1 MHLKI
6 DGRYMKQGWLIV
18 NEYLDTEK
26 FLEIRKLFL
35 SGAEKKNVKLTV
47 YTNADFAVDLS
58 GAVVKSRAF
67 DEGEPEFIIFYD
79 KDITLAA
86 ALEKMGYRLYNSA
99 DAISVCD
106 SKVKTAERIAKYNLN
121 CRGDEAKILMPKTY
135 KVPFSYENIGIKD
148 SYSFEFLEFVERD
161 LGGTC
166 SIGGSTFCN
175 DERGGECGTEDRTLA
190 CAYPIVIKESNS
202 SFGMGVHLAG
212 SREEAVKLIC
222 EYGNKECIIQ
232 EYLSYSSGR
241 DYRLQMVSDKC
252 VCAMMRSNE
261 NDFRANITN
270 GGKMSEYK
278 PTDEDLSLARN
289 VMKCLKLDFAGIDI
303 MHDKSGRAVFLEAN
317 SNAHFK
323 NIYDLT
329 GINTAEK
336 MIEYIV
342 AKD

>member
-1 MHLKI
+1 M
-6 DGRYMKQGWLIV
+6 RQGWLIV

-79 KDITLAA
+79 KDIALAS

-99 DAISVCD
+99 DAIDVCD
-106 SKVKTAERIAKYNLN
+106 SKVKTSTRISEYNLN

-148 SYSFEFLEFVERD
+148 SYSFDFLDYVEKD
-161 LGGTC
+161 LSEAEKGAL
-166 SIGGSTFCN
+166 S
-175 DERGGECGTEDRTLA
+175 D
-190 CAYPIVIKESNS
+190 AYPMVIKESNS

-222 EYGNKECIIQ
+222 EYGNKECLIQ
-232 EYLSYSSGR
+232 EYISYSSGR

-261 NDFRANITN
+261 NDFRTNITN

-329 GINTAEK
+329 GINAAEK

>member
-99 DAISVCD
+99 DAIDVCD
-106 SKVKTAERIAKYNLN
+106 SKVKTAEKIAEYNLN
-121 CRGDEAKILMPKTY
+121 CKDDEAKILMPKTY
-135 KVPFSYENIGIKD
+135 KVPFTYENIGIKD
-148 SYSFEFLEFVERD
+148 SYSFDFLDYVEKD
-161 LGGTC
+161 LCEAGK
-166 SIGGSTFCN
+166 
-175 DERGGECGTEDRTLA
+175 GELSG
-190 CAYPIVIKESNS
+190 AYPMVIKESNS

>member
-1 MHLKI
+1 M
-6 DGRYMKQGWLIV
+6 RQGWLIV

-79 KDITLAA
+79 KDIALAA

-99 DAISVCD
+99 DAIDVCD
-106 SKVKTAERIAKYNLN
+106 SKVKTATRISEYNLN
-121 CRGDEAKILMPKTY
+121 CRGDEAKILMPRTY
-135 KVPFSYENIGIKD
+135 KVPFTYENIGIKD
-148 SYSFEFLEFVERD
+148 SYSFDFLDYVEKD
-161 LGGTC
+161 LC
-166 SIGGSTFCN
+166 
-175 DERGGECGTEDRTLA
+175 EAGEGALSD
-190 CAYPIVIKESNS
+190 AYPMVIKESNS

-329 GINTAEK
+329 GINAAEK

-342 AKD
+342 GKAE

>member
-1 MHLKI
+1 M
-6 DGRYMKQGWLIV
+6 
-18 NEYLDTEK
+18 
-26 FLEIRKLFL
+26 
-35 SGAEKKNVKLTV
+35 KLTV

-99 DAISVCD
+99 DAIDVCD
-106 SKVKTAERIAKYNLN
+106 SKVKTAEKIAEYNLN
-121 CRGDEAKILMPKTY
+121 CKDDEAKILMPKTY
-135 KVPFSYENIGIKD
+135 KVPFTYENIGIKD
-148 SYSFEFLEFVERD
+148 SYSFDFLDYVEKD
-161 LGGTC
+161 LC
-166 SIGGSTFCN
+166 
-175 DERGGECGTEDRTLA
+175 EAGEGALSG
-190 CAYPIVIKESNS
+190 AYPMVIKESNS

-222 EYGNKECIIQ
+222 EYGNKECLIQ
-232 EYLSYSSGR
+232 EYISYSSGR

-278 PTDEDLSLARN
+278 PTDEDLILARN

-329 GINTAEK
+329 GINAAEK

-342 AKD
+342 GKAE

>member
-1 MHLKI
+1 MHLKT

-79 KDITLAA
+79 KDIALAS

-99 DAISVCD
+99 DAIDVCD
-106 SKVKTAERIAKYNLN
+106 SKVKTATRISEYNLN
-121 CRGDEAKILMPKTY
+121 CKDDEAKILMPKTY
-135 KVPFSYENIGIKD
+135 KVPFTYENIGIKD
-148 SYSFEFLEFVERD
+148 SYSFDFLDYVEKD
-161 LGGTC
+161 LCEAEKGALSG
-166 SIGGSTFCN
+166 
-175 DERGGECGTEDRTLA
+175 
-190 CAYPIVIKESNS
+190 AYPMVIKESNS

-303 MHDKSGRAVFLEAN
+303 MHDKSGRTVFLEAN

-329 GINTAEK
+329 GINAAEK

>member
-1 MHLKI
+1 
-6 DGRYMKQGWLIV
+6 MKQGWLIV

-99 DAISVCD
+99 DAIDVCD
-106 SKVKTAERIAKYNLN
+106 SKVKTATRISEYNLN

-135 KVPFSYENIGIKD
+135 KVPFTYENIGIKD
-148 SYSFEFLEFVERD
+148 SYSFDFLDYVEKD
-161 LGGTC
+161 LC
-166 SIGGSTFCN
+166 
-175 DERGGECGTEDRTLA
+175 EAGEGALSG
-190 CAYPIVIKESNS
+190 AYPMIIKESNS

-278 PTDEDLSLARN
+278 PTDEDLALARN

-303 MHDKSGRAVFLEAN
+303 MHDKSGRTIFLEAN

-329 GINTAEK
+329 GINAAEK

-342 AKD
+342 GKV

>member
-1 MHLKI
+1 MHLKT

-99 DAISVCD
+99 DAIDVCD
-106 SKVKTAERIAKYNLN
+106 SKVKTATRISEYNLN
-121 CRGDEAKILMPKTY
+121 CKDDEAKILMPKTY
-135 KVPFSYENIGIKD
+135 KVPFTYENIGIKD
-148 SYSFEFLEFVERD
+148 SYSFDFLDYVEKD
-161 LGGTC
+161 LCEAGK
-166 SIGGSTFCN
+166 
-175 DERGGECGTEDRTLA
+175 GELSG
-190 CAYPIVIKESNS
+190 AYPMVIKESNS

-329 GINTAEK
+329 GINAAEK

>member
-1 MHLKI
+1 
-6 DGRYMKQGWLIV
+6 MKQGWLIV

-35 SGAEKKNVKLTV
+35 SGAMKKNVRLLV
-47 YTNADFAVDLS
+47 YTSAYFVVNLS
-58 GAVVKSRAF
+58 DATVKSRAF

-79 KDITLAA
+79 KDIALAA

-99 DAISVCD
+99 DAIDVCD
-106 SKVKTAERIAKYNLN
+106 SKVKTAARISEYNLN
-121 CRGDEAKILMPKTY
+121 CRDDEAKILMPKTY
-135 KVPFSYENIGIKD
+135 KVPFTYENIGIKD
-148 SYSFEFLEFVERD
+148 SYSFDFLEYVEKD
-161 LGGTC
+161 LC
-166 SIGGSTFCN
+166 
-175 DERGGECGTEDRTLA
+175 EAGEGALSG
-190 CAYPIVIKESNS
+190 AYPMGIKESNS

-241 DYRLQMVSDKC
+241 DYRLQMASDKC

-329 GINTAEK
+329 GINAAEK

-342 AKD
+342 GKAE

>member
-1 MHLKI
+1 
-6 DGRYMKQGWLIV
+6 MKQGWLIV

-67 DEGEPEFIIFYD
+67 DEGEPQFIIFYD

-135 KVPFSYENIGIKD
+135 KVPFTYENIGIKD
-148 SYSFEFLEFVERD
+148 SYSFDFLDYVEKD
-161 LGGTC
+161 LR
-166 SIGGSTFCN
+166 
-175 DERGGECGTEDRTLA
+175 EAGEGALSG
-190 CAYPIVIKESNS
+190 AYPMVIKESNS
-202 SFGMGVHLAG
+202 SFGMGVHLAT

-278 PTDEDLSLARN
+278 PTDEDLTLARN

-329 GINTAEK
+329 GINAAEK

-342 AKD
+342 GKAE

>member
-1 MHLKI
+1 M
-6 DGRYMKQGWLIV
+6 RQGWLIV

-99 DAISVCD
+99 DAIDVCD
-106 SKVKTAERIAKYNLN
+106 SKVKTAEKIAEYNLN
-121 CRGDEAKILMPKTY
+121 CKDDEAKILMPKTY
-135 KVPFSYENIGIKD
+135 KVPFTYENIGIKD
-148 SYSFEFLEFVERD
+148 SYSFDFLEYVEKD
-161 LGGTC
+161 LCEAEKGALSG
-166 SIGGSTFCN
+166 
-175 DERGGECGTEDRTLA
+175 
-190 CAYPIVIKESNS
+190 AYPMIIKESNS

-329 GINTAEK
+329 GINAAEK

>member
-1 MHLKI
+1 
-6 DGRYMKQGWLIV
+6 MKQGWLIV

-79 KDITLAA
+79 KDIALAA

-99 DAISVCD
+99 DAIDVCD
-106 SKVKTAERIAKYNLN
+106 SKVKTATRISEYNLN
-121 CRGDEAKILMPKTY
+121 CKDDEAKILMPKTY
-135 KVPFSYENIGIKD
+135 KVPFTYENIGIKD
-148 SYSFEFLEFVERD
+148 SYSFDFLDYVEKD
-161 LGGTC
+161 LCEAGEGTL
-166 SIGGSTFCN
+166 S
-175 DERGGECGTEDRTLA
+175 D
-190 CAYPIVIKESNS
+190 AYPMVIKESNS

-222 EYGNKECIIQ
+222 EYGNKECLIQ
-232 EYLSYSSGR
+232 EYISYSSGR

-303 MHDKSGRAVFLEAN
+303 MHDKSGRTVFLEAN

-329 GINTAEK
+329 GINAAEK

-342 AKD
+342 GKV

>member
-99 DAISVCD
+99 DAIDVCD
-106 SKVKTAERIAKYNLN
+106 SKVKTATRISEYNLN
-121 CRGDEAKILMPKTY
+121 CKDDEAKILMPKTY
-135 KVPFSYENIGIKD
+135 KVPFTYENIGIKD
-148 SYSFEFLEFVERD
+148 SYSFDFLEYVEKD
-161 LGGTC
+161 LCEAGKGAL
-166 SIGGSTFCN
+166 S
-175 DERGGECGTEDRTLA
+175 D
-190 CAYPIVIKESNS
+190 AYPMVIKESNS
-202 SFGMGVHLAG
+202 SFGMGVHLAA

-329 GINTAEK
+329 GINAAEK

-342 AKD
+342 GKD

>member
-79 KDITLAA
+79 KDIALAA

-99 DAISVCD
+99 DAIDVCD
-106 SKVKTAERIAKYNLN
+106 SKVKTAEKIAEYNLN
-121 CRGDEAKILMPKTY
+121 CKDDEAKILMPKTY
-135 KVPFSYENIGIKD
+135 KVPFTYENIGIKD
-148 SYSFEFLEFVERD
+148 SYSFDFLDYVEKD
-161 LGGTC
+161 LCEAGEGTL
-166 SIGGSTFCN
+166 S
-175 DERGGECGTEDRTLA
+175 D
-190 CAYPIVIKESNS
+190 AYPMVIKESNS
-202 SFGMGVHLAG
+202 SFGMGVHLAT

-278 PTDEDLSLARN
+278 PTDEDLILARN

-303 MHDKSGRAVFLEAN
+303 MHDKSGRVVFLEAN

-329 GINTAEK
+329 GINAAEK

-342 AKD
+342 GKD

>member
-1 MHLKI
+1 MHLKT

-79 KDITLAA
+79 KDIALAA

-99 DAISVCD
+99 DAIDVCD
-106 SKVKTAERIAKYNLN
+106 SKVKTATRISEYNLN
-121 CRGDEAKILMPKTY
+121 CKDDEAKILMPKTY
-135 KVPFSYENIGIKD
+135 KVPFTYENIGIKD
-148 SYSFEFLEFVERD
+148 SYSFDFLEYVEKD
-161 LGGTC
+161 LC
-166 SIGGSTFCN
+166 
-175 DERGGECGTEDRTLA
+175 EAGEGALSG
-190 CAYPIVIKESNS
+190 AYPMVIKESNS

-278 PTDEDLSLARN
+278 PTDEDLALARN

-303 MHDKSGRAVFLEAN
+303 MHDKSGRTVFLEAN

-329 GINTAEK
+329 GINAAEK

>member
-1 MHLKI
+1 MHLKT

-79 KDITLAA
+79 KDITLAR

-121 CRGDEAKILMPKTY
+121 CEGDEAKILMPKTY
-135 KVPFSYENIGIKD
+135 KVPFTYENIGIKD
-148 SYSFEFLEFVERD
+148 SYSFDFLEYVEKD
-161 LGGTC
+161 LCEAGKGAL
-166 SIGGSTFCN
+166 SG
-175 DERGGECGTEDRTLA
+175 
-190 CAYPIVIKESNS
+190 AYPMVIKESNS

-329 GINTAEK
+329 GINAAEK

>member
-1 MHLKI
+1 MHLKT

-79 KDITLAA
+79 KDIALAS

-99 DAISVCD
+99 DAIDVCD
-106 SKVKTAERIAKYNLN
+106 SKVKTAEKIAEYNLN
-121 CRGDEAKILMPKTY
+121 CKDDEAKILMPKTY
-135 KVPFSYENIGIKD
+135 KVPFTYENIGIKD
-148 SYSFEFLEFVERD
+148 SYSFDFLEYVEKD
-161 LGGTC
+161 LC
-166 SIGGSTFCN
+166 
-175 DERGGECGTEDRTLA
+175 EAGEGALSG
-190 CAYPIVIKESNS
+190 AYPIVIKESNS

-329 GINTAEK
+329 GINAAEK

>member
-1 MHLKI
+1 MHLKT

-99 DAISVCD
+99 DAIDVCD
-106 SKVKTAERIAKYNLN
+106 SKVKTAEKIAEYNLN
-121 CRGDEAKILMPKTY
+121 CKDDEAKILMPKTY
-135 KVPFSYENIGIKD
+135 KVPFTYENIGIKD
-148 SYSFEFLEFVERD
+148 SYSFDFLDYVEKD
-161 LGGTC
+161 LSEAEKGAL
-166 SIGGSTFCN
+166 S
-175 DERGGECGTEDRTLA
+175 D
-190 CAYPIVIKESNS
+190 AYPMIIKESNS

-278 PTDEDLSLARN
+278 PTDEDLTLARN

-329 GINTAEK
+329 GINAAEK

>member
-1 MHLKI
+1 
-6 DGRYMKQGWLIV
+6 MKQGWLIV

-79 KDITLAA
+79 KDIALAS

-99 DAISVCD
+99 DAIDVCD
-106 SKVKTAERIAKYNLN
+106 SKVKTATRISEYNLN
-121 CRGDEAKILMPKTY
+121 CRDDEAKILMPKTY
-135 KVPFSYENIGIKD
+135 KVPFTYENIGIKD
-148 SYSFEFLEFVERD
+148 SYSFDFLDYVEKD
-161 LGGTC
+161 LC
-166 SIGGSTFCN
+166 
-175 DERGGECGTEDRTLA
+175 EAGEGALSD
-190 CAYPIVIKESNS
+190 AYPMVIKESNS

-303 MHDKSGRAVFLEAN
+303 MHDKNGRAVFLEAN

-329 GINTAEK
+329 GINAAEK

>member
-67 DEGEPEFIIFYD
+67 DEGEPEFFIFYD

-99 DAISVCD
+99 DAIDVCD
-106 SKVKTAERIAKYNLN
+106 SKVKTAEKIAEYNLN
-121 CRGDEAKILMPKTY
+121 CKDDEAKILMPKTY
-135 KVPFSYENIGIKD
+135 KVPFTYENIGIKD
-148 SYSFEFLEFVERD
+148 SYSFDFLEYVEKD
-161 LGGTC
+161 LCEAGEGTL
-166 SIGGSTFCN
+166 S
-175 DERGGECGTEDRTLA
+175 D
-190 CAYPIVIKESNS
+190 AYPMVIKESNS

-222 EYGNKECIIQ
+222 EYGNKECLIQ

-252 VCAMMRSNE
+252 VCAMMRSND

-278 PTDEDLSLARN
+278 PTDEDLILARN

-303 MHDKSGRAVFLEAN
+303 MHDKSGRVVFLEAN

>member
-1 MHLKI
+1 MHLKT

-79 KDITLAA
+79 KDIALAS

-99 DAISVCD
+99 DAIDVCD
-106 SKVKTAERIAKYNLN
+106 SKVKTAEKIAEYNLN
-121 CRGDEAKILMPKTY
+121 CKDDEAKILMPKTY
-135 KVPFSYENIGIKD
+135 KVPFTYENIGIKD
-148 SYSFEFLEFVERD
+148 SYSFDFLEYVEKD
-161 LGGTC
+161 LCEAGGGAL
-166 SIGGSTFCN
+166 S
-175 DERGGECGTEDRTLA
+175 D
-190 CAYPIVIKESNS
+190 AYPMVIKESNS

-303 MHDKSGRAVFLEAN
+303 MHDKSGRVVFLEAN

-329 GINTAEK
+329 GINAAEK

-342 AKD
+342 GKV

>member
-1 MHLKI
+1 
-6 DGRYMKQGWLIV
+6 MKQGWLIV

-99 DAISVCD
+99 DAIDVCD
-106 SKVKTAERIAKYNLN
+106 SKVKTAEKIAEYNLN
-121 CRGDEAKILMPKTY
+121 CKDDEAKILMPKTY
-135 KVPFSYENIGIKD
+135 KVPFTYENIGIKD
-148 SYSFEFLEFVERD
+148 SYSFDFLDYVEKD
-161 LGGTC
+161 LCEAGK
-166 SIGGSTFCN
+166 
-175 DERGGECGTEDRTLA
+175 GELSG
-190 CAYPIVIKESNS
+190 AYPMVIKESNS

>member
-1 MHLKI
+1 MHLKT

-99 DAISVCD
+99 DAIDVCD
-106 SKVKTAERIAKYNLN
+106 SKVKTATRISEYNLN
-121 CRGDEAKILMPKTY
+121 CKDDEAKILMPKTY
-135 KVPFSYENIGIKD
+135 KVPFTYENIGIKD
-148 SYSFEFLEFVERD
+148 SYSFDFLDYVEKD
-161 LGGTC
+161 LC
-166 SIGGSTFCN
+166 
-175 DERGGECGTEDRTLA
+175 EAGEGALSD
-190 CAYPIVIKESNS
+190 AYPMVIKESNS

-329 GINTAEK
+329 GINAAEK

>member
-1 MHLKI
+1 MHLKT

-67 DEGEPEFIIFYD
+67 DEGEPQFIIFYD
-79 KDITLAA
+79 KDIALAA

-99 DAISVCD
+99 DAIDVCD
-106 SKVKTAERIAKYNLN
+106 SKVKTATRISEYNLN
-121 CRGDEAKILMPKTY
+121 CKDDEAKILMPKTY
-135 KVPFSYENIGIKD
+135 KVPFTYENIGIKD
-148 SYSFEFLEFVERD
+148 SYSFDFLDYVEKD
-161 LGGTC
+161 LC
-166 SIGGSTFCN
+166 
-175 DERGGECGTEDRTLA
+175 EAGEGALSD
-190 CAYPIVIKESNS
+190 AYPMVIKESNS

-222 EYGNKECIIQ
+222 EYGNKECLIQ
-232 EYLSYSSGR
+232 EYISYSSGR

-303 MHDKSGRAVFLEAN
+303 MHDKSGRTVFLEAN

-329 GINTAEK
+329 GINAAEK

-342 AKD
+342 GKV

>member
-6 DGRYMKQGWLIV
+6 DVGYMKQGWLIV

-79 KDITLAA
+79 KDIALAS

-99 DAISVCD
+99 DAIDVCD
-106 SKVKTAERIAKYNLN
+106 SKVKTATRISEYNLN

-135 KVPFSYENIGIKD
+135 KVPFTYENIGIKD
-148 SYSFEFLEFVERD
+148 SYSFDFLEYVEKD
-161 LGGTC
+161 LC
-166 SIGGSTFCN
+166 
-175 DERGGECGTEDRTLA
+175 EAGEGALSG
-190 CAYPIVIKESNS
+190 AYPMVIKESNS

-329 GINTAEK
+329 GINAAEK

>member
-1 MHLKI
+1 
-6 DGRYMKQGWLIV
+6 MKQGWLIV

-79 KDITLAA
+79 KDIALAA

-99 DAISVCD
+99 DAIDVCD
-106 SKVKTAERIAKYNLN
+106 SKVKTAEKIAEYNLN
-121 CRGDEAKILMPKTY
+121 CKDDEAKILMPKTY
-135 KVPFSYENIGIKD
+135 KVPFTYENIGIKD
-148 SYSFEFLEFVERD
+148 SYSFDFLEYVEKD
-161 LGGTC
+161 LCEAEKGALSG
-166 SIGGSTFCN
+166 
-175 DERGGECGTEDRTLA
+175 
-190 CAYPIVIKESNS
+190 AYPMIIKESNS
-202 SFGMGVHLAG
+202 SIGMGVHLAG

-278 PTDEDLSLARN
+278 PTDEDLALARN

-303 MHDKSGRAVFLEAN
+303 MHDKSGRTVFLEAN

-329 GINTAEK
+329 GINAAEK

-342 AKD
+342 VKD

>member
-1 MHLKI
+1 M
-6 DGRYMKQGWLIV
+6 RQGWLIV

-35 SGAEKKNVKLTV
+35 SGTEKKNVKLTV

-79 KDITLAA
+79 KDIALAA

-99 DAISVCD
+99 DAIDVCD
-106 SKVKTAERIAKYNLN
+106 SKVKTATRISEYNLN

-135 KVPFSYENIGIKD
+135 KVPFTYENIGIKD
-148 SYSFEFLEFVERD
+148 SYSFDFLDYVEKD
-161 LGGTC
+161 LSEAEKGAL
-166 SIGGSTFCN
+166 S
-175 DERGGECGTEDRTLA
+175 D
-190 CAYPIVIKESNS
+190 AYPMIIKESNS

-329 GINTAEK
+329 GINAAEK

>member
-6 DGRYMKQGWLIV
+6 DDRYMKQGWLIV

-67 DEGEPEFIIFYD
+67 DEGEPQFIIFYD
-79 KDITLAA
+79 KDIALAS

-99 DAISVCD
+99 DAIDVCD
-106 SKVKTAERIAKYNLN
+106 SKVKTATRISEYNLN
-121 CRGDEAKILMPKTY
+121 CRDDEAKILMPKTY
-135 KVPFSYENIGIKD
+135 KVPFTYENIGIKD
-148 SYSFEFLEFVERD
+148 SYSFDFLDYVEKD
-161 LGGTC
+161 LC
-166 SIGGSTFCN
+166 
-175 DERGGECGTEDRTLA
+175 EAGEGALSG
-190 CAYPIVIKESNS
+190 AYPMVIKESNS
-202 SFGMGVHLAG
+202 SFGMGVHLAT

-278 PTDEDLSLARN
+278 PTDEDLILARN

-329 GINTAEK
+329 GINAAEK

-342 AKD
+342 VKD

>member
-1 MHLKI
+1 
-6 DGRYMKQGWLIV
+6 MKQGWLIV

-79 KDITLAA
+79 KDITLAR

-106 SKVKTAERIAKYNLN
+106 SKVKTATRISEYNLN
-121 CRGDEAKILMPKTY
+121 CKDDEAKILMPKTY
-135 KVPFSYENIGIKD
+135 KVPFTYENIGIKD

-161 LGGTC
+161 LCEAGGGAL
-166 SIGGSTFCN
+166 S
-175 DERGGECGTEDRTLA
+175 DV
-190 CAYPIVIKESNS
+190 YPIVIKESNS

-212 SREEAVKLIC
+212 SREEAIRLIC
-222 EYGNKECIIQ
+222 EYGSRECLIQ
-232 EYLSYSSGR
+232 EYMSYSSGR
-241 DYRLQMVSDKC
+241 DYRLQMVSEKC
-252 VCAMMRSNE
+252 VCAMMRSNK

-278 PTDEDLSLARN
+278 PTEEDLTLARN

-303 MHDKSGRAVFLEAN
+303 MHDKSGRTVFLEAN

-329 GINTAEK
+329 GINAAEK

-342 AKD
+342 GKN

>member
-1 MHLKI
+1 
-6 DGRYMKQGWLIV
+6 MKQGWLIV

-99 DAISVCD
+99 DAIDVCD
-106 SKVKTAERIAKYNLN
+106 SKVKTATRISEYNLN

-135 KVPFSYENIGIKD
+135 KVPFTYENIGIKD
-148 SYSFEFLEFVERD
+148 SYSFDFLEYVEKD
-161 LGGTC
+161 LC
-166 SIGGSTFCN
+166 
-175 DERGGECGTEDRTLA
+175 EAGEGALSG
-190 CAYPIVIKESNS
+190 AYPMVIKESNS

-232 EYLSYSSGR
+232 EYISYSSGR

-303 MHDKSGRAVFLEAN
+303 MHDKSGRVVFLEAN

-329 GINTAEK
+329 GINAAEK

>member
-1 MHLKI
+1 MA
-6 DGRYMKQGWLIV
+6 GYMRQGWLIV

-67 DEGEPEFIIFYD
+67 DEGEPEFFIFYD

-99 DAISVCD
+99 DAIDVCD
-106 SKVKTAERIAKYNLN
+106 SKVKTAEKIAEYNLN
-121 CRGDEAKILMPKTY
+121 CKDDEAKILMPKTY
-135 KVPFSYENIGIKD
+135 KVPFTYENIGIKD
-148 SYSFEFLEFVERD
+148 SYSFDFLEYVEKD
-161 LGGTC
+161 LC
-166 SIGGSTFCN
+166 
-175 DERGGECGTEDRTLA
+175 EAGEGALSG
-190 CAYPIVIKESNS
+190 AYPMVIKESNS

-329 GINTAEK
+329 GINAAEK

>member
-35 SGAEKKNVKLTV
+35 SGAEKKKVKLTV

-67 DEGEPEFIIFYD
+67 DEGEPQFIIFYD
-79 KDITLAA
+79 KDITLAS

-99 DAISVCD
+99 DAIDVCD
-106 SKVKTAERIAKYNLN
+106 SKVKTATRISEYNLN
-121 CRGDEAKILMPKTY
+121 CRGDEAKILVPKTY
-135 KVPFSYENIGIKD
+135 KVPFTYENIGIKD
-148 SYSFEFLEFVERD
+148 SYSFDFLDYVEKD
-161 LGGTC
+161 LSKAEKGAL
-166 SIGGSTFCN
+166 S
-175 DERGGECGTEDRTLA
+175 D
-190 CAYPIVIKESNS
+190 AYPMVIKESNS

-212 SREEAVKLIC
+212 TREEAVKLIC

-232 EYLSYSSGR
+232 EYISYSSGR

-278 PTDEDLSLARN
+278 PTDEDLTLARN

-323 NIYDLT
+323 NICDLT
-329 GINTAEK
+329 GINAAEK

-342 AKD
+342 GKV

>member
-1 MHLKI
+1 MHLKT

-99 DAISVCD
+99 DAIDVCD
-106 SKVKTAERIAKYNLN
+106 SKVKTAEKIAEYNLN
-121 CRGDEAKILMPKTY
+121 CKDDEAKILMPKTY
-135 KVPFSYENIGIKD
+135 KVPFTYENIGIKD
-148 SYSFEFLEFVERD
+148 SYSFDFLDYVEKD
-161 LGGTC
+161 LCEAGK
-166 SIGGSTFCN
+166 
-175 DERGGECGTEDRTLA
+175 GELSG
-190 CAYPIVIKESNS
+190 AYPMVIKESNS

-329 GINTAEK
+329 GINAAEK

>member
-1 MHLKI
+1 MHLKT

-67 DEGEPEFIIFYD
+67 DEGEPQFIIFYD
-79 KDITLAA
+79 KDIALAS

-99 DAISVCD
+99 DAIDVCD
-106 SKVKTAERIAKYNLN
+106 SKVKTAEKIAEYNLN
-121 CRGDEAKILMPKTY
+121 CKDDEAKILMPKTY
-135 KVPFSYENIGIKD
+135 KVPFTYENIGIKD
-148 SYSFEFLEFVERD
+148 SYSFDFLDYVEKD
-161 LGGTC
+161 LC
-166 SIGGSTFCN
+166 
-175 DERGGECGTEDRTLA
+175 EAGEGALSD
-190 CAYPIVIKESNS
+190 AYPMVIKESNS

-252 VCAMMRSNE
+252 VCAMMRSND

-303 MHDKSGRAVFLEAN
+303 MHDKSGRTVFLEAN

-329 GINTAEK
+329 GINAAEK

>member
-1 MHLKI
+1 M
-6 DGRYMKQGWLIV
+6 RQGWLIV

-35 SGAEKKNVKLTV
+35 SGAMKKNVKLTV

-99 DAISVCD
+99 DAIDVCD
-106 SKVKTAERIAKYNLN
+106 SKVKTATRISEYNLN
-121 CRGDEAKILMPKTY
+121 CKDDEAKILMPKTY
-135 KVPFSYENIGIKD
+135 KVPFTYENIGIKD
-148 SYSFEFLEFVERD
+148 SYSFDFLDYVEKD
-161 LGGTC
+161 LC
-166 SIGGSTFCN
+166 
-175 DERGGECGTEDRTLA
+175 EAGEGALSD
-190 CAYPIVIKESNS
+190 AYPMIIKESNS

-329 GINTAEK
+329 GINAAEK

-342 AKD
+342 GKAE

>member
-1 MHLKI
+1 MHLKT

-99 DAISVCD
+99 DAIDVCD
-106 SKVKTAERIAKYNLN
+106 SKVKTAMRISEYNLN

-135 KVPFSYENIGIKD
+135 KVPFTYENIGIKD
-148 SYSFEFLEFVERD
+148 SYSFDFLEYVEKD
-161 LGGTC
+161 LC
-166 SIGGSTFCN
+166 
-175 DERGGECGTEDRTLA
+175 EAGEGALSG
-190 CAYPIVIKESNS
+190 AYPMVIKESNS

>member
-1 MHLKI
+1 
-6 DGRYMKQGWLIV
+6 MKQGWLIV

-99 DAISVCD
+99 DAIDVCD
-106 SKVKTAERIAKYNLN
+106 SKVKTATRISEYNLN
-121 CRGDEAKILMPKTY
+121 CKDDEAKILMPKTY
-135 KVPFSYENIGIKD
+135 KVPFTYENIGIKD
-148 SYSFEFLEFVERD
+148 SYSFDFLEYVEKD
-161 LGGTC
+161 LCEAGKGAL
-166 SIGGSTFCN
+166 SG
-175 DERGGECGTEDRTLA
+175 
-190 CAYPIVIKESNS
+190 AYPMVIKESNS

-222 EYGNKECIIQ
+222 EYGNKECLIQ
-232 EYLSYSSGR
+232 EYISYSSGR

-278 PTDEDLSLARN
+278 PTDEDLSLARS

>member
-1 MHLKI
+1 MHLKT

-99 DAISVCD
+99 DAIDVCD
-106 SKVKTAERIAKYNLN
+106 SKVKTASRISEYNLN
-121 CRGDEAKILMPKTY
+121 CKDDEAKILMPKTY
-135 KVPFSYENIGIKD
+135 KVPFTYENIGIKD
-148 SYSFEFLEFVERD
+148 SYSFDFLEYVEKD
-161 LGGTC
+161 LC
-166 SIGGSTFCN
+166 
-175 DERGGECGTEDRTLA
+175 EAGEGALSG
-190 CAYPIVIKESNS
+190 AYPMVIKESNS

-252 VCAMMRSNE
+252 VCAMMRSND

-329 GINTAEK
+329 GINAAEK

>member
-79 KDITLAA
+79 KDITLAS

-99 DAISVCD
+99 DAIDVCD
-106 SKVKTAERIAKYNLN
+106 SKVKTAEKIAEYNLN
-121 CRGDEAKILMPKTY
+121 CKDDEAKILMPKTY
-135 KVPFSYENIGIKD
+135 KVPFTYENIGIKD
-148 SYSFEFLEFVERD
+148 SYSFDFLEYVEKD
-161 LGGTC
+161 LCEAGK
-166 SIGGSTFCN
+166 
-175 DERGGECGTEDRTLA
+175 GELSG
-190 CAYPIVIKESNS
+190 AYPMVIKESNS

-329 GINTAEK
+329 GINAAEK

>member
-1 MHLKI
+1 MHLKT

-47 YTNADFAVDLS
+47 YKNADFAVDLS
-58 GAVVKSRAF
+58 GAVVKSRSF

-79 KDITLAA
+79 KDIALAS

-99 DAISVCD
+99 DAIDVCD
-106 SKVKTAERIAKYNLN
+106 SKVKTATRISEYNLN
-121 CRGDEAKILMPKTY
+121 CRCDEAKILMPKTY

-148 SYSFEFLEFVERD
+148 SYSFDFLDYVEKD
-161 LGGTC
+161 LC
-166 SIGGSTFCN
+166 
-175 DERGGECGTEDRTLA
+175 EAGEGALSG
-190 CAYPIVIKESNS
+190 AYPMIIKESNS

-241 DYRLQMVSDKC
+241 DLRLQMVSDKC

-303 MHDKSGRAVFLEAN
+303 MHDKSGRTVFLEAN

-329 GINTAEK
+329 GINAAEK